1 MAEILDV
8 KQGPLSK
15 EPKLSVFHGTVVLNL
30 FCFVSFA
37 AERLGYVTLLLL
49 LYGWA
54 VIPLIYLLS
63 FLFTVPST
71 AFIRLTIFN
80 VITGLATLL
89 TVFILSIPALELLDV
104 AKVLKW
110 AFLFLPNYALGQAL
124 NDIFTNHQ
132 YIDIFNQAMKMCQT
146 KLSKSFCEQIVKL
159 YFKNSPNQIV
169 FQTNYLAW
177 EAPGIGRYLVFLA
190 WEGLVF
196 FLLVLLI
203 DYQHFSTLCTIFK
216 RKNTISNLDIENGVA
231 VPADDDV
238 ATEMR
243 RIDAKDNTYKDVLL
257 LDNVS
262 KTYGK
267 FGKSHHLTV
276 ICGLC
281 PSPVNSVQ
289 NFLAGMQATQHV
301 IFI

>member
-1 MAEILDV
+1 M
-8 KQGPLSK
+8 
-15 EPKLSVFHGTVVLNL
+15 
-30 FCFVSFA
+30 
-37 AERLGYVTLLLL
+37 LLLL

-54 VIPLIYLLS
+54 VIPLIYLFS
-63 FLFTVPST
+63 FLFAVPST

-89 TVFILSIPALELLDV
+89 TVFILSIPALDLLDV
-104 AKVLKW
+104 AKALKW

-132 YIDIFNQAMKMCQT
+132 YIDIFNQAMKMCET
-146 KLSKSFCEQIVKL
+146 RLPKSVCEELVKL

-177 EAPGIGRYLVFLA
+177 ETPGIGRYLVFLA

-196 FLLVLLI
+196 FLLVLFI
-203 DYQHFSTLCTIFK
+203 DYQHFSTLCTFFK
-216 RKNTISNLDIENGVA
+216 RKNMIGNLDIENGVA
-231 VPADDDV
+231 IPADEDV
-238 ATEMR
+238 TAEMQ

-262 KTYGK
+262 KTYGT
-267 FGKSHHLTV
+267 FGKSHFMTV
-276 ICGLC
+276 IIDLHK
-281 PSPVNSVQ
+281 PLSQSPNLSSEIIGKDTLS
-289 NFLAGMQATQHV
+289 FT
-301 IFI
+301 